1 MSESE
6 ELNNTGSGTLISR
19 ITVDDSCWNSMFDI
33 YDWLRRE
40 KVPEIIIVND
50 LYHFSL
56 VHSEKTRYCLQ
67 YLSDMSKE
75 FGFSFEALKEH
86 SKDLFGVK
94 PEILEGA
101 LFYIK
106 HQPITKTEAKKHI
119 DAFLS
124 KEV

>member
-1 MSESE
+1 VSKTKKTQLDQS
-6 ELNNTGSGTLISR
+6 TG
-19 ITVDDSCWNSMFDI
+19 D
-33 YDWLRRE
+33 E
-40 KVPEIIIVND
+40 
-50 LYHFSL
+50 
-56 VHSEKTRYCLQ
+56 
-67 YLSDMSKE
+67 KE

>member
-1 MSESE
+1 
-6 ELNNTGSGTLISR
+6 
-19 ITVDDSCWNSMFDI
+19 
-33 YDWLRRE
+33 
-40 KVPEIIIVND
+40 
-50 LYHFSL
+50 
-56 VHSEKTRYCLQ
+56 
-67 YLSDMSKE
+67 MSKTKNAQPAQTAGEEKE
-75 FGFSFEALKEH
+75 FSFSFEALKEH

-106 HQPITKTEAKKHI
+106 DQPITKTEAKKHI

>member
-1 MSESE
+1 MSKTKKEQ
-6 ELNNTGSGTLISR
+6 
-19 ITVDDSCWNSMFDI
+19 V
-33 YDWLRRE
+33 E
-40 KVPEIIIVND
+40 KVPVT
-50 LYHFSL
+50 
-56 VHSEKTRYCLQ
+56 EKEY
-67 YLSDMSKE
+67 
-75 FGFSFEALKEH
+75 GFSFEALKEH

-106 HQPITKTEAKKHI
+106 QQPITKTEAKKHL

>member
-1 MSESE
+1 MS
-6 ELNNTGSGTLISR
+6 
-19 ITVDDSCWNSMFDI
+19 
-33 YDWLRRE
+33 
-40 KVPEIIIVND
+40 
-50 LYHFSL
+50 
-56 VHSEKTRYCLQ
+56 KTKKAQLDQ
-67 YLSDMSKE
+67 TAGKEKE